1 MIKMIV
7 KCFYR
12 KKRNFSIK
20 LGTIDETA
28 NEYLEE
34 ILRHL
39 TEDVY
44 PETFKLSREVA
55 MVEEL

>member
-1 MIKMIV
+1 MIM
-7 KCFYR
+7 KCFSR
-12 KKRNFSIK
+12 KKGFYSIK

-28 NEYLEE
+28 NQYLEE

-39 TEDVY
+39 TEDIY
-44 PETFKLSREVA
+44 PETFKISREVV